1 MLGTCGVGFRKLQ
14 GHGLYLFVV
23 LSGVDSMVSKLSE
36 LCPAVAFLTASEIRI
51 GFFETS
57 LQHVA
62 SRGQWHLTSFRV

>member
-23 LSGVDSMVSKLSE
+23 LSGMNSVGPLNSLSSARLLPFSLPLE
-36 LCPAVAFLTASEIRI
+36 LS
-51 GFFETS
+51 FETS

-62 SRGQWHLTSFRV
+62 SRGQWHLDK